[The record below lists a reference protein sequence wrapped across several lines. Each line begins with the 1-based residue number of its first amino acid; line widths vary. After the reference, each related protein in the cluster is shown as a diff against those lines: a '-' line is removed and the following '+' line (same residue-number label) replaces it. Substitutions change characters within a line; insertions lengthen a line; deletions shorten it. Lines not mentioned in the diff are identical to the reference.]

1 MTEMPQQQQTQAAPS
16 AEKNDRLREIILDFV
31 IKYGMIVAILG
42 VIVYFS
48 VVTNTFLT
56 ATNLMNIVRASSIL
70 IIASIG
76 VTLSVAVG
84 GFDVSVGSVASLS
97 SMLTIALMVIW
108 EWSWPAAIA
117 AGVAAGAVVGLVN
130 SVLIIQLRIP
140 DLLATLGMLYFAD
153 GLHRVITQGEAAAFG
168 MRNPW
173 GGQGAMAQGQIPQ
186 IFAELGGGQ
195 FGAGEVPAWLVNLF
209 PPDFFFR
216 GNIFQ
221 GVPYAVVFMLIIA
234 IIFHVFLQYTRWG
247 RMMYAVGSNQEAAR
261 LSGIPINRVRLMAYT
276 ISGILAAVAG
286 IVLASRTGRG
296 AVGAGG
302 NLLLDA
308 VAATFFGFAVLGA
321 RRANIFGTVIGAIFV
336 GILLNGLTKLGIA
349 DYYQDV
355 IKGTVLISSLALSFF
370 LFRQNK

>member
-1 MTEMPQQQQTQAAPS
+1 MANVAQQPAPRVGQT
-16 AEKNDRLREIILDFV
+16 DRVRELILNFV
-31 IKYGMIVAILG
+31 IKYGMLVAIVA
-42 VIVYFS
+42 VIAYFTA
-48 VVTNTFLT
+48 VTDTFLT
-56 ATNLMNIVRASSIL
+56 STNLLNIIRSSSIL

-97 SMLTIALMVIW
+97 SMLSIALMVIW
-108 EWSWPAAIA
+108 EWNWILAIG
-117 AGVAAGAVVGLVN
+117 AGVIVGAVIGAIN
-130 SVLIIQLRIP
+130 SFLIIRLHIP

-173 GGQGAMAQGQIPQ
+173 SPDGATTEGVIPDVFDQ
-186 IFAELGGGQ
+186 LGGGQ
-195 FGAGEVPAWLVNLF
+195 IWAGEVPPAIVNVF

-221 GVPYAVVFMLIIA
+221 GLPIAVIFMLIIA
-234 IIFHVFLQYTRWG
+234 VIFHIFLQYTRWG

-261 LSGIPINRVRLMAYT
+261 LSGIPVNRIRLMAYVM
-276 ISGILAAVAG
+276 SGTLAAIAG

-296 AVGAGG
+296 AIGAGG
-302 NLLLDA
+302 DLLLDG
-308 VAATFFGFAVLGA
+308 VAATFFGFAVLGT
-321 RRANIFGTVIGAIFV
+321 RRANVFGTVVGALFV

-355 IKGTVLISSLALSFF
+355 IKGAVLISSLALSFF
-370 LFRQNK
+370 FFRQRD

>member
-1 MTEMPQQQQTQAAPS
+1 MTEV
-16 AEKNDRLREIILDFV
+16 AEKKSTQSKQNSRDFRAMLLDFV
-31 IKYGMIVAILG
+31 VKYGMIVA
-42 VIVYFS
+42 VIGIIAYFTA
-48 VVTNTFLT
+48 VTDTFLT
-56 ATNLMNIVRASSIL
+56 STNLLNIIRSSSIL

-97 SMLTIALMVIW
+97 SMLSVALMVIW
-108 EWSWPAAIA
+108 EWNWIPAVALGVTIGAII
-117 AGVAAGAVVGLVN
+117 GAIN
-130 SVLIIQLRIP
+130 AMLIIKLYIP

-173 GGQGAMAQGQIPQ
+173 SAEGLYAEGEIPK
-186 IFAELGGGQ
+186 IFSELGGGQ
-195 FGAGEVPAWLVNLF
+195 IWAGEVPQWVVNIF

-221 GVPYAVVFMLIIA
+221 GLPYAVIFMLIIA
-234 IIFHVFLQYTRWG
+234 IIFHIFLQYTRWG

-261 LSGIPINRVRLMAYT
+261 LSGIPVNQIRLMAYMM
-276 ISGILAAVAG
+276 SGVLAAIAG

-296 AVGAGG
+296 AIGAGG
-302 NLLLDA
+302 DLLLDG
-308 VAATFFGFAVLGA
+308 VAATYFGFAVLGA
-321 RRANIFGTVIGAIFV
+321 RRANVFGTVIGALFV
-336 GILLNGLTKLGIA
+336 GIMLNGLTKLGIA

-355 IKGTVLISSLALSFF
+355 IKGTVLISSLALSFYF
-370 LFRQNK
+370 FRQKD